1 MDSEGARRMCKE
13 FKNVSMNTV
22 NNAGHQLIF
31 DNPDEVGYYLIINNK
46 KEKENGKME
55 MGMKA

>member
-1 MDSEGARRMCKE
+1 MCKE